1 MSYYL
6 KDPGA
11 RVDYAIDWAP
21 YLDGQSILLSQ
32 WQIFPLETGGIAM
45 VEASFSGGRAAAR
58 LQGGIVGRTYRLSN
72 LVTLSD
78 GSIDERSLILRV
90 EER

>member
-11 RVDYAIDWAP
+11 RVAYAIDWAP
-21 YLDGQSILLSQ
+21 YLDGQSILTSE
-32 WQIFPLETGGIAM
+32 WQVAPLESGGIAM
-45 VEASFSGGRAAAR
+45 VEASFSSGQAAVR
-58 LQGGIVGRTYRLSN
+58 LQGGIVGRAYRISN

-78 GSIDERSLILRV
+78 GSVDERSLILRV